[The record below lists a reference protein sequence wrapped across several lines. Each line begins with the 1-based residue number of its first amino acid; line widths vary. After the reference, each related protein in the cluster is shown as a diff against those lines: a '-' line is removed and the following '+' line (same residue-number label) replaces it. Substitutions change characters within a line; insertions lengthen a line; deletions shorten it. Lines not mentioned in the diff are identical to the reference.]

1 VSEPLTDDQ
10 TRDAVREALD
20 KLPPDIAAKLDNLAV
35 IVEDSH
41 PSGDLM
47 GLYERRMGMHRITIY
62 RDANPTADEVK
73 KTVLHEI
80 GHYFGMDEDR
90 VREMGY

>member
-1 VSEPLTDDQ
+1 MPGLTDEE

-35 IVEDSH
+35 MVEDRS
-41 PSGDLM
+41 PGGDLM

-62 RDANPTADEVK
+62 REANPTAEEVRR
-73 KTVLHEI
+73 TTLHEI
-80 GHYFGMDEDR
+80 GHYFGMDEER
-90 VREMGY
+90 VKEMGY